1 MGRFLRILALV
12 IAPVALAAFPARTVA
27 QAPQITPA
35 GDPSIRADTL
45 YKLAADAKARYGSDP
60 SIPYAYLLDDGV
72 VRLDAEGRG
81 VRTYRQVIYGF
92 RRRASTPGPR

>member
-1 MGRFLRILALV
+1 MGRLLRILSLV
-12 IAPVALAAFPARTVA
+12 IAPVALAAFPARTVS

-60 SIPYAYLLDDGV
+60 
-72 VRLDAEGRG
+72 DASHMP
-81 VRTYRQVIYGF
+81 TCSMTAWYG
-92 RRRASTPGPR
+92 STPRDAAPAPTGR